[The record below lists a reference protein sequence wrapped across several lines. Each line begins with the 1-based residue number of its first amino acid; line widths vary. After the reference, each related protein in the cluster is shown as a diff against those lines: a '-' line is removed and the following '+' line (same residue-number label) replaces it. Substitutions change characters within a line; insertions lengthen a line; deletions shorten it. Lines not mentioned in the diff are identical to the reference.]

1 MPNQDWMSISL
12 GLFEAVK
19 KEFETSGQLSSDI
32 MKSLHFVHGKT
43 LLPAFDLID
52 SKKVKYILQLL
63 NYFFVIYTYIE
74 SLLYCL
80 FL

>member
-52 SKKVKYILQLL
+52 SKKVNNICLIYD
-63 NYFFVIYTYIE
+63 YF
-74 SLLYCL
+74 
-80 FL
+80 